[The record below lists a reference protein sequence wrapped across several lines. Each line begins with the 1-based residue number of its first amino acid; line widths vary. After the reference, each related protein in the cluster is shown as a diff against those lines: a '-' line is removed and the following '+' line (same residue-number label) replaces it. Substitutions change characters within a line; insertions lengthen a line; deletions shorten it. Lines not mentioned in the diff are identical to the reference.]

1 MRVAIAD
8 DSALFRSGLAALLH
22 ASGIEVVIE
31 AADGP
36 GLLEQVTRDL
46 PDVVILDI
54 RMPPTNTNEGL
65 TTAEQLKESHPGVG
79 VLLLSAYTETS
90 QAARLVEIDSGGIGY
105 LLKDRVT
112 DVGSLID
119 ALQRLAAGET
129 VIDSGIVRRL
139 VSRHGRREDPLKSL
153 TRREQDILA
162 LMAEGRSNAG
172 IARDQGIAP
181 RSVEAPIAEIFRK
194 LNIQPGPDDNRRVKA
209 VLAWLR
215 AHQDS
220 GG

>member
-1 MRVAIAD
+1 VRVAIAD

-36 GLLEQVTRDL
+36 GLLEQVTRVL
-46 PDVVILDI
+46 PDVAILDI
-54 RMPPTNTNEGL
+54 RMPPTNTDEGL

-90 QAARLVEIDSGGIGY
+90 LAARLLEIDSGGIGY

-139 VSRHGRREDPLKSL
+139 VSRHRREDPLKSL
-153 TRREQDILA
+153 TRREQVILA
-162 LMAEGRSNAG
+162 LMAEGRSNAA

-181 RSVEAPIAEIFRK
+181 RTVEAPIAEIFRK

>member
-36 GLLEQVTRDL
+36 GLLEQVTGEL
-46 PDVVILDI
+46 PDVAILDI
-54 RMPPTNTNEGL
+54 RMPPTYTNEGL

-90 QAARLVEIDSGGIGY
+90 LAARLVEIDSGGIGY

-119 ALQRLAAGET
+119 ALQRLADGQT
-129 VIDSGIVRRL
+129 VIDSDIVRRL
-139 VSRHGRREDPLKSL
+139 VSRHRREDPLKSL
-153 TRREQDILA
+153 TQREQDILA
-162 LMAEGRSNAG
+162 LMAEGRSNAA

>member
-36 GLLEQVTRDL
+36 GLLEQVTRVL
-46 PDVVILDI
+46 PDVAILDI
-54 RMPPTNTNEGL
+54 RMPPTNTDEGL

-90 QAARLVEIDSGGIGY
+90 LAARLLEIDSGGIGY

-139 VSRHGRREDPLKSL
+139 VSRHRREDPLKSL
-153 TRREQDILA
+153 TRREQVILA
-162 LMAEGRSNAG
+162 LMAEGRSNAA

-181 RSVEAPIAEIFRK
+181 RTVEAPIAEIFRK

>member
-36 GLLEQVTRDL
+36 GLLEQVSREL
-46 PDVVILDI
+46 PDVAILDI
-54 RMPPTNTNEGL
+54 RMPPTNTDEGL

-90 QAARLVEIDSGGIGY
+90 LAARLVEIDSGGIGY

-112 DVGSLID
+112 DVGSLIE

-139 VSRHGRREDPLKSL
+139 VSRHRREDPLKSL

-162 LMAEGRSNAG
+162 LMAEGRSNAA

>member
-1 MRVAIAD
+1 VRVAIAD

-36 GLLEQVTRDL
+36 GLLEQVTREL
-46 PDVVILDI
+46 PDVAIVDI
-54 RMPPTNTNEGL
+54 RMPPTYTNEGL
-65 TTAEQLKESHPGVG
+65 TTAEQLKESHPRVG

-90 QAARLVEIDSGGIGY
+90 LAARLVEIDSGGIGY

-139 VSRHGRREDPLKSL
+139 VSRHRREDPLNCL

-162 LMAEGRSNAG
+162 LMAEGRSNAA

>member
-1 MRVAIAD
+1 VRVAIAD
-8 DSALFRSGLAALLH
+8 DSALFRTGLAALLH

-36 GLLEQVTRDL
+36 GLLEQITREL
-46 PDVVILDI
+46 PDVAILDI
-54 RMPPTNTNEGL
+54 RMPPTYTNEGL
-65 TTAEQLKESHPGVG
+65 TAAEQLKKSHPAVG

-90 QAARLVEIDSGGIGY
+90 LAARLVEIDSGGIGY

-119 ALQRLAAGET
+119 ALQRLADGET

-139 VSRHGRREDPLKSL
+139 VSRHRREDPLKSL

-162 LMAEGRSNAG
+162 LMAEGRSNAA
-172 IARDQGIAP
+172 IARDQGIAL
-181 RSVEAPIAEIFRK
+181 RSIEAPIAEIFRK

-215 AHQDS
+215 AHQDN

>member
-1 MRVAIAD
+1 VRVAIAD
-8 DSALFRSGLAALLH
+8 DSALFRTGLAALLH

-36 GLLEQVTRDL
+36 GLLDQITREL
-46 PDVVILDI
+46 PDVAILDI
-54 RMPPTNTNEGL
+54 RMPPTYTNEGL
-65 TTAEQLKESHPGVG
+65 TTAEQLKESHPAVG

-90 QAARLVEIDSGGIGY
+90 LAARLVEIDSGGLGY

-119 ALQRLAAGET
+119 ALQRLADGET

-139 VSRHGRREDPLKSL
+139 VSRHRREDPLKSL

-162 LMAEGRSNAG
+162 LMAEGRSNAA
-172 IARDQGIAP
+172 IARDQGIAL
-181 RSVEAPIAEIFRK
+181 RSIEAPIAEIFRK

-215 AHQDS
+215 AHQDN

>member
-1 MRVAIAD
+1 VRVAIAD
-8 DSALFRSGLAALLH
+8 DSALFRTGLAALLH

-36 GLLEQVTRDL
+36 GLLEQITREL
-46 PDVVILDI
+46 PDVAILDI
-54 RMPPTNTNEGL
+54 RMPPTYTNEGL
-65 TTAEQLKESHPGVG
+65 TTAEQLKESHPAVG

-90 QAARLVEIDSGGIGY
+90 LAARLVEIDSGGLGY

-119 ALQRLAAGET
+119 ALQRLADGET

-139 VSRHGRREDPLKSL
+139 VSRHRREDPLKSL

-162 LMAEGRSNAG
+162 LMAEGRSNAA
-172 IARDQGIAP
+172 IARDQGIAL
-181 RSVEAPIAEIFRK
+181 RSIEAPIAEIFRK

-215 AHQDS
+215 AHQDN

>member
-1 MRVAIAD
+1 VRVAIAD
-8 DSALFRSGLAALLH
+8 DSALFRTGLAALLH

-36 GLLEQVTRDL
+36 GLLEQITREL
-46 PDVVILDI
+46 PDVAILDI
-54 RMPPTNTNEGL
+54 RMPPTYTNEGL
-65 TTAEQLKESHPGVG
+65 TTAEQLKESHPAVG

-90 QAARLVEIDSGGIGY
+90 LAARLVEIDSGGIGY

-119 ALQRLAAGET
+119 ALQRLADGET

-139 VSRHGRREDPLKSL
+139 VSRHRREDPLKSL

-162 LMAEGRSNAG
+162 LMAEGRSNAA
-172 IARDQGIAP
+172 IARDQGIAL
-181 RSVEAPIAEIFRK
+181 RSIEAPIAEIFRK

-215 AHQDS
+215 AHQDN

>member
-36 GLLEQVTRDL
+36 GLLEQVTREL
-46 PDVVILDI
+46 PDVAILDI
-54 RMPPTNTNEGL
+54 RMPPTNTDEGL
-65 TTAEQLKESHPGVG
+65 VTAEQLKERHPGVG
-79 VLLLSAYTETS
+79 VLLLSAYTETAL
-90 QAARLVEIDSGGIGY
+90 AARLLEIDSGGIGY

-139 VSRHGRREDPLKSL
+139 VSRHRREDPLKSL
-153 TRREQDILA
+153 TRREQVILA
-162 LMAEGRSNAG
+162 LMAEGRSNAA

-181 RSVEAPIAEIFRK
+181 RTVEAPIAEIFRK
-194 LNIQPGPDDNRRVKA
+194 LNIQPGPEDNRRVKA

-220 GG
+220 RG

>member
-1 MRVAIAD
+1 VRVAIAD

-36 GLLEQVTRDL
+36 GLLEQVAREL
-46 PDVVILDI
+46 PDVAILDI
-54 RMPPTNTNEGL
+54 RMPPTYTNEGL

-90 QAARLVEIDSGGIGY
+90 LAARLVEIDSGGIGY

-119 ALQRLAAGET
+119 ALQRLADGQT
-129 VIDSGIVRRL
+129 VIDSDIVRRL
-139 VSRHGRREDPLKSL
+139 VSRHRREDPLKSL
-153 TRREQDILA
+153 TQREQDILA
-162 LMAEGRSNAG
+162 LMAEGRSNAA

>member
-1 MRVAIAD
+1 MK
-8 DSALFRSGLAALLH
+8 DSLPPSNSRK
-22 ASGIEVVIE
+22 VIPE
-31 AADGP
+31 SACSCC
-36 GLLEQVTRDL
+36 
-46 PDVVILDI
+46 
-54 RMPPTNTNEGL
+54 PPIPRPSL
-65 TTAEQLKESHPGVG
+65 
-79 VLLLSAYTETS
+79 
-90 QAARLVEIDSGGIGY
+90 AARLVEIDSGGIGY

-112 DVGSLID
+112 DVGSLIE
-119 ALQRLAAGET
+119 ALHRLAAGET

-139 VSRHGRREDPLKSL
+139 VSRHRREDPLKSL

-162 LMAEGRSNAG
+162 LMAEGRSNAA

>member
-36 GLLEQVTRDL
+36 GLLEQVTREL
-46 PDVVILDI
+46 PDVAIVDI
-54 RMPPTNTNEGL
+54 RMPPTYTSEGL
-65 TTAEQLKESHPGVG
+65 TTAEQLKESHPRVG

-90 QAARLVEIDSGGIGY
+90 LAARLVEIDSGGIGY

-139 VSRHGRREDPLKSL
+139 VSRHRREDPLTSL

-162 LMAEGRSNAG
+162 LMAEGRSNAA

>member
-36 GLLEQVTRDL
+36 GLLEQVTREL
-46 PDVVILDI
+46 PDVAILDI
-54 RMPPTNTNEGL
+54 RMPPTYTNEGL

-90 QAARLVEIDSGGIGY
+90 LAARLVEIDSGGIGY

-119 ALQRLAAGET
+119 ALQRLADGQT
-129 VIDSGIVRRL
+129 VIDSDIVRRL
-139 VSRHGRREDPLKSL
+139 VSRHRREDPLKSL
-153 TRREQDILA
+153 TQREQDILA
-162 LMAEGRSNAG
+162 LMAEGRSNAA

>member
-8 DSALFRSGLAALLH
+8 DSALFRTGLAALLH

-36 GLLEQVTRDL
+36 GLLEQITREL
-46 PDVVILDI
+46 PDVAILDI
-54 RMPPTNTNEGL
+54 RMPPTYTNEGL
-65 TTAEQLKESHPGVG
+65 TTAEQLKESHPAVG

-90 QAARLVEIDSGGIGY
+90 LAARLVEIDSGGIGY

-119 ALQRLAAGET
+119 ALQRLADGET

-139 VSRHGRREDPLKSL
+139 VSRHRREDPLKSL
-153 TRREQDILA
+153 TRRERDILA
-162 LMAEGRSNAG
+162 LMAEGRSNAA
-172 IARDQGIAP
+172 IARDQGIAL
-181 RSVEAPIAEIFRK
+181 RSIEAPIAEIFRK

-215 AHQDS
+215 AHQDN

>member
-1 MRVAIAD
+1 M
-8 DSALFRSGLAALLH
+8 
-22 ASGIEVVIE
+22 
-31 AADGP
+31 
-36 GLLEQVTRDL
+36 
-46 PDVVILDI
+46 
-54 RMPPTNTNEGL
+54 
-65 TTAEQLKESHPGVG
+65 
-79 VLLLSAYTETS
+79 LLLSAYTETS
-90 QAARLVEIDSGGIGY
+90 LAARLLEIDSAGIGY

-129 VIDSGIVRRL
+129 VIDSGI
-139 VSRHGRREDPLKSL
+139 
-153 TRREQDILA
+153 
-162 LMAEGRSNAG
+162 
-172 IARDQGIAP
+172 AP
-181 RSVEAPIAEIFRK
+181 RSVEAPIAEIFRT

>member
-1 MRVAIAD
+1 VRVAIAD

-36 GLLEQVTRDL
+36 GLLEQVTRVL
-46 PDVVILDI
+46 PDVAILDI
-54 RMPPTNTNEGL
+54 RMPPTNTDEGL

-90 QAARLVEIDSGGIGY
+90 LAARLLEIDSGGIGY

-139 VSRHGRREDPLKSL
+139 VSRHRREDPLKSL
-153 TRREQDILA
+153 TRREQVILA
-162 LMAEGRSNAG
+162 LMAEGRSNAA

-181 RSVEAPIAEIFRK
+181 RTVEAPIAEIFRK
-194 LNIQPGPDDNRRVKA
+194 LNIQPGPGDNRRVKA

>member
-36 GLLEQVTRDL
+36 GLLEQVTREL
-46 PDVVILDI
+46 PDVAIVDI
-54 RMPPTNTNEGL
+54 RMPPTYTNEGL
-65 TTAEQLKESHPGVG
+65 TTAEQLKESHPRVG

-90 QAARLVEIDSGGIGY
+90 LAARLVEIDSGGIGY

-139 VSRHGRREDPLKSL
+139 VSRHRREDPLNSL

-162 LMAEGRSNAG
+162 LMAEGRSNAA

>member
-36 GLLEQVTRDL
+36 GLLEQVTREL
-46 PDVVILDI
+46 PDVAILDI
-54 RMPPTNTNEGL
+54 RMPPTNTDEGL
-65 TTAEQLKESHPGVG
+65 TTAQQLKESHPGVG

-90 QAARLVEIDSGGIGY
+90 LAARLVEIGSGGIGY

-119 ALQRLAAGET
+119 ALQRLADGET

-139 VSRHGRREDPLKSL
+139 VSRHRQEDPLKSL

-162 LMAEGRSNAG
+162 LMAEGRSNAA

-215 AHQDS
+215 ARQDS

>member
-1 MRVAIAD
+1 MRVAIAY

-36 GLLEQVTRDL
+36 GLLEQVTREL
-46 PDVVILDI
+46 PDVAILDI
-54 RMPPTNTNEGL
+54 RMPPTYTNEGL

-79 VLLLSAYTETS
+79 VLLLSAYTEISLAT
-90 QAARLVEIDSGGIGY
+90 RLVEIDSGGVGY

-119 ALQRLAAGET
+119 ALQRLADGET

-139 VSRHGRREDPLKSL
+139 VSRHRREDPLKSL

-162 LMAEGRSNAG
+162 LMAEGRSNAA
-172 IARDQGIAP
+172 IARDQGIAL
-181 RSVEAPIAEIFRK
+181 RSIEAPIAEIFRK

-215 AHQDS
+215 VRQDN

>member
-8 DSALFRSGLAALLH
+8 DSALFRTGLAALLH

-36 GLLEQVTRDL
+36 GLLEQITREL
-46 PDVVILDI
+46 PDVAILDI
-54 RMPPTNTNEGL
+54 RMPPTYTNEGL
-65 TTAEQLKESHPGVG
+65 TTAEQLKESHPAVG

-90 QAARLVEIDSGGIGY
+90 LAARLVEIDSGGLGY

-119 ALQRLAAGET
+119 ALQRLADGET

-139 VSRHGRREDPLKSL
+139 VSRHRREDPLKSL

-162 LMAEGRSNAG
+162 LMAEGRSNAA
-172 IARDQGIAP
+172 IARDQGIAL
-181 RSVEAPIAEIFRK
+181 RSIEAPIAEIFRK

-215 AHQDS
+215 AHQDN

>member
-8 DSALFRSGLAALLH
+8 DSALFRTGLAALLH

-36 GLLEQVTRDL
+36 GLLDQITREL
-46 PDVVILDI
+46 PDVAILDI
-54 RMPPTNTNEGL
+54 RMPPTYTNEGL
-65 TTAEQLKESHPGVG
+65 TTAEQLKESHPAVG

-90 QAARLVEIDSGGIGY
+90 LAARLVEIDSGGLGY

-119 ALQRLAAGET
+119 ALQRLADGET

-139 VSRHGRREDPLKSL
+139 VSRHRREDPLKSL

-162 LMAEGRSNAG
+162 LMAEGRSNAA
-172 IARDQGIAP
+172 IARDQGIAL
-181 RSVEAPIAEIFRK
+181 RSIEAPIAEIFRK

-215 AHQDS
+215 AHQDN

>member
-22 ASGIEVVIE
+22 ASEIEVVIE

-36 GLLEQVTRDL
+36 GLLDQVNREL
-46 PDVVILDI
+46 PDVAILDI
-54 RMPPTNTNEGL
+54 RMPPTYTDEGL
-65 TTAEQLKESHPGVG
+65 TTAEQLKENHPGVG
-79 VLLLSAYTETS
+79 VLLLSAYTEPS
-90 QAARLVEIDSGGIGY
+90 LAARLVEIDSGGIGY

-119 ALQRLAAGET
+119 ALQRLAVGET

-139 VSRHGRREDPLKSL
+139 VSRRRREDPLKSL
-153 TRREQDILA
+153 TRREQVILA
-162 LMAEGRSNAG
+162 LMAEGRSNAA

-181 RSVEAPIAEIFRK
+181 RTVEAPIAEIFRK

>member
-1 MRVAIAD
+1 VRVAIAD

-36 GLLEQVTRDL
+36 GLLEQVTREL
-46 PDVVILDI
+46 PDVAILDI
-54 RMPPTNTNEGL
+54 RMPPTNTDEGL

-79 VLLLSAYTETS
+79 VLLLSAYTEISLAT
-90 QAARLVEIDSGGIGY
+90 RLVEIDSGGIGY

-129 VIDSGIVRRL
+129 VIDSGVVRRL
-139 VSRHGRREDPLKSL
+139 VGRNRREDPLKTL
-153 TRREQDILA
+153 TQREQDILT
-162 LMAEGRSNAG
+162 LMAEGRSNAA
-172 IARDQGIAP
+172 IARDQGIVP

-194 LNIQPGPDDNRRVKA
+194 LNIQPGPYHNRRVKA